1 VSVGDAEQV
10 LLGGIANEG
19 AVVRVG
25 DTVRRPWRRSTPFAH
40 AVLAR
45 LAEISAG
52 LAPVPL
58 GRDDQGREVLSWLDG
73 EVPIPPFP
81 TWATEEAF
89 LVSLGELVRRVHD
102 ALAGWLP
109 DPALTWGTELA
120 DPSGGRQVVH
130 GDVCPENIVCRD
142 GKAAALLDWDFAAPG
157 RRIWDVVG
165 TAWLCVPFV
174 EPGRRGP
181 EYAGLDVLVRL
192 RALVDAY
199 DLPGGDRE
207 AFGEVLAQRRAVG
220 ERFIRGQVA
229 AGHPGFV
236 ARWSGPESE
245 DRHQR
250 ERAWVAAVQPQLPG
264 ALARDDVAGGT
275 EGASNC

>member
-45 LAEISAG
+45 LAEVSAG

-89 LVSLGELVRRVHD
+89 LVSLGELLRRVHD

-109 DPALTWGTELA
+109 DPALAWGTELA

-165 TAWLCVPFV
+165 TARLCVPFV

-199 DLPGGDRE
+199 DLPGGGPRGVRGGSGP
-207 AFGEVLAQRRAVG
+207 AARRRRAVHPRAG
-220 ERFIRGQVA
+220 RGRPPGVRGSVVRSRVGGQAPAGTGLGRSSAAAA
-229 AGHPGFV
+229 AGGI
-236 ARWSGPESE
+236 GP
-245 DRHQR
+245 R
-250 ERAWVAAVQPQLPG
+250 
-264 ALARDDVAGGT
+264 
-275 EGASNC
+275 